1 MANSPQLDYLS
12 IYRSHDLS
20 RPTIVAELAEV
31 NALPRTEIQPA
42 IRDRDGEAHTKEGT
56 LGMGW
61 HIIVTFQYVVVIRL
75 VLLDEMIHDFLHIR
89 THIRVGVFID
99 TEGTRSMLH
108 EEMEQ
113 AHLGKWA
120 WEMRQYLLC
129 NKMTTSALGSKRKFC
144 LLYHSI

>member
-42 IRDRDGEAHTKEGT
+42 IGDGDGEAHTEEGS

-61 HIIVTFQYVVVIRL
+61 H
-75 VLLDEMIHDFLHIR
+75 VLNLYFNL
-89 THIRVGVFID
+89 
-99 TEGTRSMLH
+99 S
-108 EEMEQ
+108 
-113 AHLGKWA
+113 A
-120 WEMRQYLLC
+120 
-129 NKMTTSALGSKRKFC
+129 NK
-144 LLYHSI
+144 

>member
-42 IRDRDGEAHTKEGT
+42 IRDRDGEAHTEEGS

-61 HIIVTFQYVVVIRL
+61 H
-75 VLLDEMIHDFLHIR
+75 VLNLYFNL
-89 THIRVGVFID
+89 
-99 TEGTRSMLH
+99 S
-108 EEMEQ
+108 
-113 AHLGKWA
+113 A
-120 WEMRQYLLC
+120 
-129 NKMTTSALGSKRKFC
+129 NK
-144 LLYHSI
+144 

>member
-31 NALPRTEIQPA
+31 DALPRTKIQPV
-42 IRDRDGEAHTKEGT
+42 IGDGDGEAHTEEGT

-61 HIIVTFQYVVVIRL
+61 HVIIAFQYVVVIRL

-113 AHLGKWA
+113 AHLWQRI